1 MLIVTCQRAYEFR
14 WRTEYYVNLSSTAS
28 TSDYV
33 SYIVAVSMTQLNSPS
48 SSRIEQTVLSFPI
61 VFDPFQVKDQTESS
75 DFDSPQSDGST
86 LKIDSKTTK
95 RGIDSPDACNAYET
109 IDKLDFVQF
118 GVPKGVQERFRKIY
132 STTSS
137 VYAEHTISNPN
148 TEQLLFW

>member
-1 MLIVTCQRAYEFR
+1 MK
-14 WRTEYYVNLSSTAS
+14 LSSTAS
-28 TSDYV
+28 KGDYL
-33 SYIVAVSMTQLNSPS
+33 SYVVAVTMTQLNSPS
-48 SSRIEQTVLSFPI
+48 SSRIEQTVPSFPI
-61 VFDPFQVKDQTESS
+61 VYDPFQVKDQTESS
-75 DFDSPQSDGST
+75 DLDSPQSDGST

-95 RGIDSPDACNAYET
+95 RGIDSPDACNIYEAS
-109 IDKLDFVQF
+109 DKIDFVQF